1 MSLSEE
7 ILNKIFDEYVF
18 HLSTI
23 TTEVIAKSII
33 VVPKNTQ
40 EMCHDYHKKLNISL
54 FYKIFQDVHAC
65 IHWEYLEIIELEQ
78 YSCIIW
84 VFYVICV

>member
-18 HLSTI
+18 HLSTTT
-23 TTEVIAKSII
+23 TTEVIAKFII

-40 EMCHDYHKKLNISL
+40 EMCHDYHKKS
-54 FYKIFQDVHAC
+54 
-65 IHWEYLEIIELEQ
+65 
-78 YSCIIW
+78 
-84 VFYVICV
+84 